1 MGFLSKLFGS
11 NKSAKHAAA
20 KAEADEKARQ
30 DRINQGLEAIDQK
43 FGSFTDAW
51 FNQRAREYF
60 DAAMPTL
67 NMEFART
74 KNNLAFGMAGRG
86 LLNSS
91 IYNQRRQSLDNEML
105 KQKRIVADT
114 GIGQANDL
122 RMKLEDARSRITSQL
137 YQSADPAQATAAA
150 NRETANLSQPSP
162 MGAIGNFF
170 NDWSNIYM
178 TNQVARAENPY
189 TLPLWGTFSGKG
201 SSKIV
206 K

>member
-1 MGFLSKLFGS
+1 MGFLSGLFGS
-11 NKSAKHAAA
+11 DKSAKNAAA

-30 DRINQGLEAIDQK
+30 ARINQGLGAIDQK

-51 FNQRAREYF
+51 FNQRAGEYF

-74 KNNLAFGMAGRG
+74 KNNLAFGLAGRG

-91 IYNQRRQSLDNEML
+91 IYNQRRQSLDNEMM

-170 NDWSNIYM
+170 NDWSNVFM
-178 TNQVARAENPY
+178 TNQIARAENPN
-189 TLPLWGTFSGKG
+189 TLPLWGSFSGKG